1 MSNKNF
7 GFGTQIR
14 KSPYF
19 DSTVKWGATGFSV
32 YNHMYIPRDFGSPEQ
47 NFWNLIEKSILCDVA
62 VERQVEITGSDA
74 YKFIQLLTP
83 RDLSK
88 LSVGQC
94 KYVLIVNNDGGI
106 LNDPVLLRLAENHFW
121 LSLADSDVLLW
132 AQGVAVNSGLD
143 VKISEPDVSPLQLQ
157 GPTSQEIM
165 VKLFGEDIRDLK
177 YYWLREYQLDGIP
190 LIVSRTGWSSEL
202 GYEIYLRDGS
212 KGNELYEKI
221 MAAGKEHGIQPGHT
235 SSIRRI
241 EGGMLSYHAD
251 ADIHTNPFELGL
263 DRLVNLDSEIN
274 FIGKKALKKIKEKGI
289 SRKQVGLVIDCAPLS
304 GPNTTFWPIKKDRKQ
319 IGKVTSAVYSPRLK
333 KNIALAMVSVEQS
346 EIDFIGKEALKKI
359 KQEGIKRKQVGLI
372 IDCDPLS
379 GPNTTFWPIEKDG
392 KKIGKVTSA
401 VYSPRLKKNIAL
413 AMIEINYSE
422 LGNRLDVQIHEGKYS
437 ATIVE
442 KPFYD
447 PKKNIV
453 KS

>member
-1 MSNKNF
+1 MLRAFMMNKNF

-32 YNHMYIPRDFGSPEQ
+32 YNHMYIPRDFGNPEQ
-47 NFWNLIEKSILCDVA
+47 NFWNLIEKAILCDVA
-62 VERQVEITGSDA
+62 VERQVEITGPDA

-88 LSVGQC
+88 LAIGQC
-94 KYVLIVNNDGGI
+94 KYVLITNNEGGI

-132 AQGVAVNSGLD
+132 AQGVAVNSGLN
-143 VKISEPDVSPLQLQ
+143 VKITEPDVSPLQLQ
-157 GPTSQEIM
+157 GPTSGEIM
-165 VKLFGEDIRDLK
+165 IKLFGDSIKDLK
-177 YYWLREYQLDGIP
+177 YYWLREYNLDEIP

-212 KGNELYEKI
+212 KGNQLYEKI
-221 MAAGKEHGIQPGHT
+221 MKAGKEQGLQPGHT

-251 ADIHTNPFELGL
+251 ADINTNPFELGL
-263 DRLVNLDSEIN
+263 DRLVNLDSDVN
-274 FIGKKALKKIKEKGI
+274 
-289 SRKQVGLVIDCAPLS
+289 
-304 GPNTTFWPIKKDRKQ
+304 
-319 IGKVTSAVYSPRLK
+319 
-333 KNIALAMVSVEQS
+333 
-346 EIDFIGKEALKKI
+346 FIGKEALKKI
-359 KQEGIKRKQVGLI
+359 KQSGVKRKQIGLEL
-372 IDCDPLS
+372 DCEPLK
-379 GPNTTFWPIEKDG
+379 GPNTTFWSILKDG

-413 AMIEINYSE
+413 AMIEINQSNI
-422 LGNRLDVQIHEGKYS
+422 GNKFKVKTDDIEVNCVV
-437 ATIVE
+437 VE
-442 KPFYD
+442 KPFFD
-447 PKKNIV
+447 PKKQIA
-453 KS
+453 SS

>member
-1 MSNKNF
+1 MTNKNF

-32 YNHMYIPRDFGSPEQ
+32 YNHMYIPRDFGNPEQ
-47 NFWNLIEKSILCDVA
+47 NFWNLIEKAILCDVA
-62 VERQVEITGSDA
+62 VERQVEITGPDA

-88 LSVGQC
+88 LAVGQC
-94 KYVLIVNNDGGI
+94 KYVLITNNEGGI

-143 VKISEPDVSPLQLQ
+143 VQIKEPDVSPLQLQ
-157 GPTSQEIM
+157 GPTSGEIM
-165 VKLFGEDIRDLK
+165 IKLFGEGIKDLK
-177 YYWLREYQLDGIP
+177 YYWLREYNLDGIP
-190 LIVSRTGWSSEL
+190 LIISRTGWSSEL

-221 MAAGKEHGIQPGHT
+221 MLAGKDHGLQPVHT

-251 ADIHTNPFELGL
+251 ADINTNPYELGL
-263 DRLVNLDSEIN
+263 DRLVSLNNEIN
-274 FIGKKALKKIKEKGI
+274 FIGKDALKRIKQVGI
-289 SRKQVGLVIDCAPLS
+289 IRKQVGIEIDCEPLK
-304 GPNTTFWPIKKDRKQ
+304 GPNTSFW
-319 IGKVTSAVYSPRLK
+319 SL
-333 KNIALAMVSVEQS
+333 N
-346 EIDFIGKEALKKI
+346 
-359 KQEGIKRKQVGLI
+359 
-372 IDCDPLS
+372 
-379 GPNTTFWPIEKDG
+379 KDG
-392 KKIGKVTSA
+392 KNIGKITSA

-413 AMIEINYSE
+413 AMIKIEYSE
-422 LGNRLDVQIHEGKYS
+422 IGTKLEVISNNDKLSGKV
-437 ATIVE
+437 VE

-447 PKKNIV
+447 PKKKIA
-453 KS
+453 SS